1 MQDKERQIWE
11 ALEKDRARGI
21 SLLMEA
27 YAEPVYWHV
36 RRLVVRHEDAQDV
49 VQDAFIRIYKA
60 IDGFRRESALSTW
73 VYRIAT
79 NEALRALRKR
89 RETVTLDGSGI
100 FEQQADFWTDWS
112 DKDAVRLQKA
122 ILSLP
127 RKQQLAFNLR
137 WYDELEYD
145 EIARIT
151 GMSAGAAKAN
161 YHFAKEKIIQYIK
174 DHD

>member
-1 MQDKERQIWE
+1 MQERDERILE
-11 ALEKDRARGI
+11 ALREDESRGMA
-21 SLLMEA
+21 LLMET

-36 RRLVVRHEDAQDV
+36 RRLLVRHEDAQDA
-49 VQDAFIRIYKA
+49 VQEAFIRIYKA
-60 IDGFRRESALSTW
+60 IGEFRRESALSTW

-79 NEALRALRKR
+79 NEALRSLRSR
-89 RETVTLDGSGI
+89 RESVPLDGSGI

-112 DKDAVRLQKA
+112 DRDAVRLQKA

-137 WYDELEYD
+137 WYDEMDYE

-161 YHFAKEKIIQYIK
+161 YHFAKDKIIQYIK
-174 DHD
+174 END

>member
-1 MQDKERQIWE
+1 MQNDEKRILE
-11 ALEKDRARGI
+11 ALAQDESKGMA
-21 SLLMEA
+21 LLMEA
-27 YAEPVYWHV
+27 YAEGVYWHV
-36 RRLVVRHEDAQDV
+36 RRLVVRHEDAQDA
-49 VQDAFIRIYKA
+49 VQEAFIRIYRA
-60 IDGFRRESALSTW
+60 IGRFRRESALSTW

-79 NEALRALRKR
+79 NEALRILRKR
-89 RETVTLDGSGI
+89 RESLSLDGSGI
-100 FEQQADFWTDWS
+100 FEREADFWTDWS

-137 WYDELEYD
+137 WYNEMEYD

-151 GMSAGAAKAN
+151 GMSANAAKAN
-161 YHFAKEKIIQYIK
+161 YHFAKEKITQYIK

>member
-1 MQDKERQIWE
+1 MNDRDERILE
-11 ALEKDRARGI
+11 ALREDESRGMA
-21 SLLMEA
+21 LLMEA

-36 RRLVVRHEDAQDV
+36 RRLVVRHEDAQDA
-49 VQDAFIRIYKA
+49 VQEAFIRIYKS
-60 IDGFRRESALSTW
+60 IGRFRRESALSTW

-79 NEALRALRKR
+79 HEALRLLEKR
-89 RETVTLDGSGI
+89 RESLPLDGSGI
-100 FEQQADFWTDWS
+100 FEQQADFWTDWA

-137 WYDELEYD
+137 WYDELGYEQ
-145 EIARIT
+145 IARIT
-151 GMSAGAAKAN
+151 GMSTGSAKAN

>member
-1 MQDKERQIWE
+1 MQNKDERILE
-11 ALEKDRARGI
+11 ALKQDESRGMA
-21 SLLMEA
+21 LLMEA

-36 RRLVVRHEDAQDV
+36 RRLVVRHEDAQDA

-60 IDGFRRESALSTW
+60 IGSFRRESALSTW

-79 NEALRALRKR
+79 NEALRLLRKR
-89 RETVTLDGSGI
+89 RESVPLDGNGI

-112 DKDAVRLQKA
+112 DRDAVRLQKA

-137 WYDELEYD
+137 WYDEMEY
-145 EIARIT
+145 EQIARVT

-161 YHFAKEKIIQYIK
+161 YHFAKEKITQYIK

>member
-11 ALEKDRARGI
+11 ALEKDQARGI

-60 IDGFRRESALSTW
+60 IGSFRRESALSTW

-79 NEALRALRKR
+79 NEALRSLQKR

>member
-1 MQDKERQIWE
+1 MQNQDERILE
-11 ALEKDRARGI
+11 ALRQDESRGMA
-21 SLLMEA
+21 LLMET
-27 YAEPVYWHV
+27 YAEPLYWHV
-36 RRLVVRHEDAQDV
+36 RRLVVRHEDAQDA

-60 IDGFRRESALSTW
+60 IGSFRRESALSTW

-79 NEALRALRKR
+79 NEALRLLRKR
-89 RETVTLDGSGI
+89 RESVPLDGSGI

-112 DKDAVRLQKA
+112 DKDAIRLQKA

-137 WYDELEYD
+137 WYDEMEY
-145 EIARIT
+145 EQIARVT

-161 YHFAKEKIIQYIK
+161 YHVAKEKITQYIK
-174 DHD
+174 EHD

>member
-11 ALEKDRARGI
+11 ALEKDQARGI

-60 IDGFRRESALSTW
+60 IGSFRRESALSTW

-79 NEALRALRKR
+79 NEALRALQKR

>member
-1 MQDKERQIWE
+1 MQDRDKRILE
-11 ALEKDRARGI
+11 ALSEDESRGMA
-21 SLLMEA
+21 LLMEA

-60 IDGFRRESALSTW
+60 IGSFRRESALSTW

-79 NEALRALRKR
+79 NEALRMLRSR
-89 RETVTLDGSGI
+89 RESVPLDGSGI
-100 FEQQADFWTDWS
+100 FERQADFWTDWS

>member
-11 ALEKDRARGI
+11 ALEKDQARGI

-60 IDGFRRESALSTW
+60 IGSFRRESALSTW

-79 NEALRALRKR
+79 NEALRAL
-89 RETVTLDGSGI
+89 
-100 FEQQADFWTDWS
+100 
-112 DKDAVRLQKA
+112 
-122 ILSLP
+122 
-127 RKQQLAFNLR
+127 
-137 WYDELEYD
+137 
-145 EIARIT
+145 
-151 GMSAGAAKAN
+151 
-161 YHFAKEKIIQYIK
+161 
-174 DHD
+174 

>member
-1 MQDKERQIWE
+1 MQDRDKRILE
-11 ALEKDRARGI
+11 ALSEDESRGMA
-21 SLLMEA
+21 LLMEA

-49 VQDAFIRIYKA
+49 VQDAFIRIYKS
-60 IDGFRRESALSTW
+60 IGSFRRESALSTW

-79 NEALRALRKR
+79 NEALRMLRSR
-89 RETVTLDGSGI
+89 RESVPLDGSGI
-100 FEQQADFWTDWS
+100 FERQADFWTDWS